1 MNKFLLIFKIVLR
14 CSLIFLLA
22 FIWCRYFIGSL
33 WICLI
38 SSFFI
43 TLFIEGFIW
52 IFYKKKNIK
61 ENLKL
66 YEKEQAE
73 NIFLSLTAEK
83 DYLNIF
89 LELVKTRHKNAFKY
103 DDFIEIK
110 HDDNNKVILF
120 PFLKFEN
127 LQIDDIALILKKC
140 NELKPNK
147 IVILCNEYDK
157 ITQSFIKNFDIEIIL
172 LDKYETYKELYKEY
186 EFFPEIK
193 LKYKKETKKTIKD
206 LLAYSFNKTKTKGYI
221 ISALI
226 LLLSSLFVKMN
237 LYYYIISS
245 LLLIFA
251 LISYTNPK
259 YNSQQV
265 KELL

>member
-1 MNKFLLIFKIVLR
+1 MNNFLFIFKIILR

-22 FIWCRYFIGSL
+22 FIWCRYFIGEL

-38 SSFFI
+38 TSFLITLLIEFFI
-43 TLFIEGFIW
+43 WLFN
-52 IFYKKKNIK
+52 KKKNLK

-66 YEKEQAE
+66 YEKEKAE
-73 NIFLSLTAEK
+73 NIFLSLTAEA

-89 LELVKTRHKNAFKY
+89 LELVKTRHKNAIKF

-110 HDDNNKVILF
+110 HEDNNKVILF
-120 PFLKFEN
+120 PYLKFGN
-127 LQIDDIALILKKC
+127 LQIDDITLILKKC
-140 NELKPNK
+140 SELNPDK

-157 ITQSFIKNFDIEIIL
+157 ITQSFIKNFDMEIVL

-193 LKYKKETKKTIKD
+193 LKYKKEAKKTIKD
-206 LLAYSFNKTKTKGYI
+206 LLAYSFNKNRTKGYI

-226 LLLSSLFVKMN
+226 LLLSSFFVRMN
-237 LYYYIISS
+237 LYYYIVAS

-259 YNSQQV
+259 YNSQHT